1 MEDSSHVRLPSIY
14 IGRPLRTRV
23 RPTDRG
29 PIKTSDEHIR
39 KARALKV
46 LGDPNRLRIIELL
59 RDGELCQCEILPVIG
74 QSQPTVSRH
83 LRLMEEA
90 GILNSRRDGTRVLY
104 KVASEDVFTL
114 IGLVESIQ
122 S

>member
-1 MEDSSHVRLPSIY
+1 
-14 IGRPLRTRV
+14 
-23 RPTDRG
+23 
-29 PIKTSDEHIR
+29 
-39 KARALKV
+39 
-46 LGDPNRLRIIELL
+46 
-59 RDGELCQCEILPVIG
+59 VIG

-90 GILNSRRDGTRVLY
+90 GILDSRRDGTRMLY

-114 IGLVESIQ
+114 ISLVESIQ